1 MSDLEQSDIENMSDD
16 EGSISEIENSSAPT
30 FTRSVNP
37 NTQDAINNV
46 NNQVS
51 QINDDEEEQEED
63 EDEDDEEEHDD
74 EDASVVISEDEED
87 DEDMNDDIS
96 IDEETGNIINK
107 KTKPSV
113 KKTSRTVTEL
123 PSTTLN
129 IPIEF
134 EKHDSD
140 YESDDDEEE
149 DDEYLQK
156 FDREMRDNY
165 ILDQH
170 PESINHNYDEIY
182 NLAKVQRN
190 KENIIIDDL
199 HKTIPILTK
208 YEKTRILGQR
218 AKQLNNGAKPL
229 VKLDTP
235 LIDGYLIALKEL
247 EEKMIPVIIRRPIP
261 NGASEYWHLRDLEIL

>member
-1 MSDLEQSDIENMSDD
+1 ML
-16 EGSISEIENSSAPT
+16 
-30 FTRSVNP
+30 
-37 NTQDAINNV
+37 